1 MTLRER
7 FDADLKEAMRAKDQ
21 VRVDTVRAIKSA
33 IKYKEVEGEAKTLDD
48 AGIIRVIT
56 SELKK
61 RREASE
67 QFRANNRP
75 ELADKEDREA
85 SLLTAYLPQ
94 QMSEAEITTIVDA
107 AIAESGAKTPKE
119 MGAVM
124 KLVQPKGSAYRLTPD
139 MRLSR
144 RSREGEPFASG
155 LEATDKLLGEL
166 AGCLRDA

>member
-48 AGIIRVIT
+48 AGIVKILT

-61 RREASE
+61 RKEASE
-67 QFRANNRP
+67 QFRAAGRTD
-75 ELADKEDREA
+75 LADKEEREA
-85 SLLTAYLPQ
+85 GIITAYLPQ
-94 QMSEAEITTIVDA
+94 QMTEAEITQVVEA
-107 AIAESGAKTPKE
+107 AIAESGAKTAKE

-124 KLVQPKGSAYRLTPD
+124 KLVQPKVAGRADGKLVSEIVKKK
-139 MRLSR
+139 LS
-144 RSREGEPFASG
+144 GA
-155 LEATDKLLGEL
+155 
-166 AGCLRDA
+166 